1 MPNIPTLDEQGLK
14 GFDVKVW
21 HGVYAP
27 KGTPPDVTAKL
38 NVALRAALQDD
49 AVKARI
55 AELSSEIVPMD
66 KVTPEAL
73 RTLLTAETAKW
84 GRVIKASGVQAE

>member
-1 MPNIPTLDEQGLK
+1 MATHVLQEPAVRYFLEV
-14 GFDVKVW
+14 VKA
-21 HGVYAP
+21 GSIKDAA
-27 KGTPPDVTAKL
+27 AKL

-66 KVTPEAL
+66 KVTPESL

-84 GRVIKASGVQAE
+84 GKVIKASGVQAE